1 MKKFQPIVCGCI
13 AMGLLLSSGFY
24 QKANAASSKGTINA
38 NKVNF
43 RTDASLSSDV
53 IARLSKGD
61 EVRVKSQSGDWVR
74 VSFNNRTG
82 YVFKSY
88 VTIAKSSSNSS
99 TSSLRYEDRGEAVK
113 KLQKALKER
122 GFLEGKADGI
132 FGRQTVNAV
141 KAFQRSVGLKEDGI
155 AGPKTQQK
163 LFDGGS
169 SSRGSSSTG
178 VLKVGSKGKAVID
191 LQKALKAKGYYTYK
205 VTGVFGSITRSAVI
219 EFQKDAR
226 IKADG
231 LAGPVTLKKLSSS
244 SVKKSSSSRSS
255 SSRGEDRS
263 SSSSSSRKGS
273 DVVAYAKQFIGV
285 PYRYGGSSPKTG
297 FDCSGFTSYVY
308 KHFGV
313 KLPRSSRD
321 QLKVGKSV
329 SRSELKPGDLVLF
342 GNPVHHV
349 GIYVGNDQ
357 YIHAPRTGE
366 RVKISKLSGRKFY
379 YARRIFN

>member
-1 MKKFQPIVCGCI
+1 MKKIKPVLCGCI

-24 QKANAASSKGTINA
+24 QKANAASTKGTINA

-43 RTDASLSSDV
+43 RTGASLTSDV
-53 IARLSKGD
+53 ITRLRKGE
-61 EVRVKSQSGDWVR
+61 EVRVRSQSGDWVK
-74 VSFNNRTG
+74 VTFNNRTG

-88 VTIAKSSSNSS
+88 VNVAKSSSGSS
-99 TSSLRYEDRGEAVK
+99 SSLRYEDRGDAVK
-113 KLQKALKER
+113 KVQKALKDK
-122 GFLEGKADGI
+122 GFLNGKVDGI
-132 FGRQTVNAV
+132 FGRQTLAAV
-141 KAFQRSVGLKEDGI
+141 EAFQRRMGLKVDGI
-155 AGPKTQQK
+155 VGPKTQQK
-163 LFDGGS
+163 LFNDGD
-169 SSRGSSSTG
+169 SSRGSSSSG
-178 VLKVGSKGKAVID
+178 ILKVGSKGKAVID

-205 VTGVFGSITRSAVI
+205 VTGVYGSITRAAVKD
-219 EFQKDAR
+219 FQKDAR
-226 IKADG
+226 IKVDG
-231 LAGPVTLKKLSSS
+231 IAGPVTLKKLSSS

-255 SSRGEDRS
+255 ADRS

-273 DVVAYAKQFIGV
+273 DVVAYAKKFIGV

-321 QLKVGKSV
+321 QLKVGTAV
-329 SRSELKPGDLVLF
+329 SRSNLKPGDLVLF

-349 GIYVGNDQ
+349 GIYVGDDK

-366 RVKISKLSGRKFY
+366 KVKISKLSGRKFY
-379 YARRIFN
+379 YARRIFK